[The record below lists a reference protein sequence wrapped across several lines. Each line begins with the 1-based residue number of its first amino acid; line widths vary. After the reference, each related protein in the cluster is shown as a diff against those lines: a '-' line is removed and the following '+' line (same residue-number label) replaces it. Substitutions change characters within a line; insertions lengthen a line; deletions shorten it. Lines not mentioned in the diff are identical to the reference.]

1 MLELNKW
8 FFVLLINFLI
18 LLFILNII
26 LFKPILKILKER
38 EASVKDHL
46 NAAKE
51 MEQKREEAITK
62 MNQELLEA
70 RVKAKEIFEG
80 IRKEGLEKQRV
91 IIEDA
96 NRQALELIEKAKGE
110 IRIEAEKARKKL
122 RADVDKFS
130 DEIVRKLVGV

>member
-18 LLFILNII
+18 LLYILNII

-38 EASVKDHL
+38 DASIKDNL

-51 MEQKREEAITK
+51 MEQKREEAIAR

-80 IRKEGLEKQRV
+80 IRKEGLEKQRAL
-91 IIEDA
+91 IEDA

-110 IRIEAEKARKKL
+110 IRVEAEKARQKL